1 MLILRHYNLILLLY
15 GAVLYLVD
23 KHTGRVVLLF
33 FRNAK
38 FSIATKFAVAAAIFF
53 SCSGLLVLFALLT
66 LAASSP
72 LTPVDILWLMACCA
86 AITVPCFYY
95 LFNKLCKS
103 ILCRPLEALTHTA
116 TELGSAPLPTEIP
129 KELELDALAMAL
141 VRSGEV
147 FSRRMQ
153 NATERRSYFESLF
166 KEMPGY
172 VSVVDTSFT
181 IVHANNAFME
191 TFAIAEGRSCRHVC
205 TREFPGGDCPV
216 AKVFISQEP
225 VVVTEE
231 GMYPDGT
238 AALWLVSVS
247 PVFDTTGELTA
258 AIESRLDI
266 SEVIKTNIA
275 PSYQS

>member
-1 MLILRHYNLILLLY
+1 
-15 GAVLYLVD
+15 
-23 KHTGRVVLLF
+23 
-33 FRNAK
+33 
-38 FSIATKFAVAAAIFF
+38 
-53 SCSGLLVLFALLT
+53 
-66 LAASSP
+66 
-72 LTPVDILWLMACCA
+72 MACCA
-86 AITVPCFYY
+86 ALTVPCFYY
-95 LFNKLCKS
+95 LFNRLSKS
-103 ILCRPLEALTHTA
+103 LVCRPLEGLTRTA

-129 KELELDALAMAL
+129 NEFELDALAMAL

-166 KEMPGY
+166 KGMPGY

-191 TFAIAEGRSCRHVC
+191 TFAIAEGGSCRHVC
-205 TREFPGGDCPV
+205 TRKFPGGDCPV
-216 AKVFISQEP
+216 AKVFTSQKST
-225 VVVTEE
+225 VIAEE

-247 PVFDTTGELTA
+247 PVFDSRGKLTA

-266 SEVIKTNIA
+266 SDALGVHCGKTG
-275 PSYQS
+275 